1 MSAIPT
7 PADRAAAPP
16 AAAIVTSL
24 PRSARRLAGL
34 LGFVALAAAAWQAAV
49 SGFHLPAYIMPS
61 PALAFD
67 SLLANRG
74 DIAHAV
80 LLTLR
85 NAALGLA
92 AAVIVATS
100 LAGLF
105 SSSPAVSKA
114 VLPLVI
120 ALRTTPVLAVA
131 PILIMIFGRG
141 VGTAVVVVVIVSF
154 FPIMVNAM
162 KGFGAVRANL
172 LELMHVLGA
181 GPLKTFV
188 KVRFP
193 YALSYIFTGLRSAA
207 TSAILAAMLA
217 EWLSGASGLGTLI
230 LDAASYKKNGLLW
243 AAVMVSMAV
252 AFVIFS
258 LTTAL
263 ERRLL
268 AWRS

>member
-1 MSAIPT
+1 MSEIAPG
-7 PADRAAAPP
+7 PGRAASPQAS
-16 AAAIVTSL
+16 AFATRL
-24 PRSARRLAGL
+24 PRSARRLVGL
-34 LGFVALAAAAWQAAV
+34 AGFVALAAIAWQAAV
-49 SGFHLPAYIMPS
+49 SGFHVPAYIMPS
-61 PALAFD
+61 PALTFA

-74 DIAHAV
+74 DIANAV
-80 LLTLR
+80 VLTLR

-100 LAGLF
+100 LAALF
-105 SSSPAVSKA
+105 SSSPAASKA

-120 ALRTTPVLAVA
+120 ALRTTPVLAIA
-131 PILIMIFGRG
+131 PILIMVFGRG
-141 VGTAVVVVVIVSF
+141 IGTAMVVVVIVSF

-162 KGFGAVRANL
+162 KGFAAVGSNL

-181 GPLKTFV
+181 STVKTFV

-207 TSAILAAMLA
+207 TSAMLAAMLA
-217 EWLSGASGLGTLI
+217 EWLSGANGLGTLI

-243 AAVMVSMAV
+243 AAVVVSMAV

>member
-1 MSAIPT
+1 MSEILGP
-7 PADRAAAPP
+7 DQAAPP
-16 AAAIVTSL
+16 LAEIARSGL
-24 PRSARRLAGL
+24 PRTARRLGGL
-34 LGFVALAAAAWQAAV
+34 AGFVALIALAWQGAV

-61 PALAFD
+61 PGLALD
-67 SLLANRG
+67 NLLANRG
-74 DIAHAV
+74 DMAKAV
-80 LLTLR
+80 LLTLK

-92 AAVIVATS
+92 VAVVVATS
-100 LAGLF
+100 LAALF
-105 SSSPAVSKA
+105 SSSRGATKA
-114 VLPLVI
+114 ILPLVI
-120 ALRTTPVLAVA
+120 ALRTAPVVAIA

-141 VGTAVVVVVIVSF
+141 IGTAITVVVIVSF

-162 KGFGAVRANL
+162 KGFGAVHTNL

-181 GPLKTFV
+181 GAVKTFV
-188 KVRFP
+188 KVRVP

-217 EWLSGASGLGTLI
+217 EWLSGAAGLGTLI

-243 AAVMVSMAV
+243 AAVVVSMAV

-268 AWRS
+268 AWRN

>member
-1 MSAIPT
+1 VSEIAAGPG
-7 PADRAAAPP
+7 RAASSP
-16 AAAIVTSL
+16 AVALLTSL
-24 PRSARRLAGL
+24 PQSARGL
-34 LGFVALAAAAWQAAV
+34 FGLVGFVALGALAWQAAV
-49 SGFHLPAYIMPS
+49 SRFHVPPYIMPS
-61 PALAFD
+61 PALAFA

-74 DIAHAV
+74 DIAAAV

-92 AAVIVATS
+92 ASVIVATS
-100 LAGLF
+100 LAALF
-105 SSSPAVSKA
+105 SSSRTASKA

-120 ALRTTPVLAVA
+120 ALRTTPVLAIA
-131 PILIMIFGRG
+131 PILIMMFGRG
-141 VGTAVVVVVIVSF
+141 IGAAIVVVVIVSF

-162 KGFGAVRANL
+162 KGFAAVGSNL

-181 GPLKTFV
+181 SSMKTFV

-193 YALSYIFTGLRSAA
+193 SALAYIFTGLRSAA

-217 EWLSGASGLGTLI
+217 EWLSGANGLGTLI
-230 LDAASYKKNGLLW
+230 LNAASYKKNGLLW
-243 AAVMVSMAV
+243 AAVVVSMAV

-268 AWRS
+268 AWRN

>member
-1 MSAIPT
+1 MRSLAIN
-7 PADRAAAPP
+7 
-16 AAAIVTSL
+16 
-24 PRSARRLAGL
+24 ARPL
-34 LGFVALAAAAWQAAV
+34 LGVVTFVVLAALAWQAAV
-49 SGFHLPAYIMPS
+49 SGFRVPAYIMP
-61 PALAFD
+61 PPMLALQNLVD
-67 SLLANRG
+67 NRA
-74 DIAHAV
+74 DIATAV
-80 LLTLR
+80 VLTLR
-85 NAALGLA
+85 NAAFGLLA
-92 AAVIVATS
+92 AVLVATS
-100 LAGLF
+100 LAAVF
-105 SSSPAVSKA
+105 SASPTTSKA

-120 ALRTTPVLAVA
+120 ALRTTPVLAIA

-141 VGTAVVVVVIVSF
+141 IATAIVVVVIVSF

-162 KGFGAVRANL
+162 KGFAAVRSNL

-181 GPLKTFV
+181 SSVKTFV

-217 EWLSGASGLGTLI
+217 EWLSGANGLGKLI

-243 AAVMVSMAV
+243 AAVLTSMAV

>member
-1 MSAIPT
+1 VTDIAAGSGQA
-7 PADRAAAPP
+7 PAPGEGVSKAR
-16 AAAIVTSL
+16 L
-24 PRSARRLAGL
+24 PRSVRRAAGL
-34 LGFVALAAAAWQAAV
+34 LVFVVLIALAWQAAV
-49 SGFHLPAYIMPS
+49 TGFHVPAYIMPS
-61 PALAFD
+61 PTLAFENLID
-67 SLLANRG
+67 NRA
-74 DIAHAV
+74 DIAMAV
-80 LLTLR
+80 VLTLR
-85 NAALGLA
+85 NAALGLV

-100 LAGLF
+100 LAAVF
-105 SSSPAVSKA
+105 SASPTASKA

-141 VGTAVVVVVIVSF
+141 IGTAIVVVVIVSF

-162 KGFGAVRANL
+162 KGFAAVRRNL

-181 GPLKTFV
+181 SWLKTFI

-217 EWLSGASGLGTLI
+217 EWLSGASGLGKLI

-243 AAVMVSMAV
+243 AAVVVSMAV
-252 AFVIFS
+252 AFGIFS